1 MMTMIL
7 YQILTEFSTDLE
19 KKTENSMII
28 QMKQRWLIQ
37 MEFFIFIKQEQK
49 N

>member
-19 KKTENSMII
+19 KNRELNDNTDEAKVTNSNGVFY
-28 QMKQRWLIQ
+28 LY
-37 MEFFIFIKQEQK
+37 
-49 N
+49 